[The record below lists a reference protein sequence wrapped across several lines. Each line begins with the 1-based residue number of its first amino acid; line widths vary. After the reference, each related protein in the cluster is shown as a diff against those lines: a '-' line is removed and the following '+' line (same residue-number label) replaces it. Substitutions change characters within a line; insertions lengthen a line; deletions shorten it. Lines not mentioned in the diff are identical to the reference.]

1 MNALHDPDGLALLM
15 IALVGLVVFALVG
28 LVIEHAIKRTDS
40 HAERVRRT
48 RAAMARDYAP
58 KDEEWRKRIRNAALL
73 IQLHGWQ
80 GPEGRKYPERTR

>member
-1 MNALHDPDGLALLM
+1 MNALNDPDGVGLLL
-15 IALVGLVVFALVG
+15 IVFVGLVAFALIG
-28 LVIEHAIKRTDS
+28 MVIEHAIKRTDS
-40 HAERVRRT
+40 HADRVRRT